1 MTINIMRDVLKKFRR
16 SNQDLLKNPNNYLFI
31 GKYLRKMFIVTNL
44 DMNDVILPVNYLYR
58 DGTIVIDGTSYE
70 IISREEYRRLD

>member
-1 MTINIMRDVLKKFRR
+1 MESTILNQFRTL
-16 SNQDLLKNPNNYLFI
+16 NWTLLQNPKNYLFV